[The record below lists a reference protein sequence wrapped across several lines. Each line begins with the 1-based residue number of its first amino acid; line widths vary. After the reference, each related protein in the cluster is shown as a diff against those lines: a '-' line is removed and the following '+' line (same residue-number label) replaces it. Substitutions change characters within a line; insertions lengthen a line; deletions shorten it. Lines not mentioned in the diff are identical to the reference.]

1 MKMYGTSTTLREPIK
16 RSMRWSTEIM
26 RTIGMA
32 NHSLIHAPLRTRA
45 RSFRK
50 TRHHKGSLS
59 TDFRLKD
66 NNMGGSASLIG
77 SRRKA
82 KNQFRTSR
90 PTAHIQIVKMSKTLA
105 SQAAVT
111 STTLHSAMISSKT
124 VLNKCRARTA
134 TNRVSHLCLSRASN
148 SGWATTWTWT

>member
-1 MKMYGTSTTLREPIK
+1 
-16 RSMRWSTEIM
+16 
-26 RTIGMA
+26 MA
-32 NHSLIHAPLRTRA
+32 NRSLIRAPLRTRA

-66 NNMGGSASLIG
+66 SSMGGSASLIG

-90 PTAHIQIVKMSKTLA
+90 PTARIQIVKMSKMLA

-111 STTLHSAMISSKT
+111 STTLH
-124 VLNKCRARTA
+124 
-134 TNRVSHLCLSRASN
+134 
-148 SGWATTWTWT
+148 